1 MTRRASP
8 WASSLSS
15 GADPWQPL
23 EMQHSGDLDLRAG
36 LPISELADGGMVV
49 GRVDGEEAI
58 LMRRGK
64 DYFAVGASCTHYHG
78 SLAKGLMVADTVRCP
93 LHHACFSLRTGEAL
107 YAPALDPIACW
118 RVEVTLDKVYV
129 REKLN
134 LPKRTIEV
142 TEVAPSKIPTS
153 IVIVGGGAAALAAA
167 DMLRRSGYS
176 APVIMVS
183 ADDVAPYDRPNLSKD
198 FLAGTA
204 PEEWM
209 PLRSTQYYTDQKIE
223 LLLNQRVTAIDAAR
237 RVVTLNNGRQLA
249 YGALLLATGADPIHL
264 EIPQRAPAR
273 ILYLRTMADSRAI
286 IEAAESAKA
295 AVVVGASFIG
305 LEVAAALRARGIDVH
320 VVGLEQVPLER
331 VMGRAVGTFLR
342 TVHESHGV
350 TFHLGQSVSQ
360 VDGNR
365 ITLND
370 GTTWQADLV
379 VLGVGVRPAVAL
391 AEQAGLKIDR
401 GVSVN
406 EFLESSAPGV
416 FAAGDIARWP
426 DPHSGDRIR
435 VEHWVVAQ
443 RQGQAAARNMLGF
456 RQPFTAVPFFWSQHY
471 DVVINYVGHAESYD
485 ATTIEGTLESRDCE
499 ITYRRGDRTLAVA
512 TISRDLQSLQAERA
526 LERTA
531 ALENPR

>member
-1 MTRRASP
+1 VE
-8 WASSLSS
+8 
-15 GADPWQPL
+15 Q
-23 EMQHSGDLDLRAG
+23 SGDLDLKAG
-36 LPISELADGGMVV
+36 FPVSELSEGSIVV

-64 DYFAVGASCTHYHG
+64 EYFAAGASCTHYHG
-78 SLAKGLMVADTVRCP
+78 SLAQGLVVGDTIRCP

-118 RVEVTLDKVYV
+118 RVEVVLDKIFV
-129 REKLN
+129 REKLK
-134 LPKRTIEV
+134 LPKRTIESSDA
-142 TEVAPSKIPTS
+142 APSKIPTS
-153 IVIVGGGAAALAAA
+153 IVIVGGGAAGLAAA
-167 DMLRRSGYS
+167 DMLRRSEYS
-176 APVIMVS
+176 GSLTMVS

-204 PEEWM
+204 PAEWM
-209 PLRSTQYYTDQKIE
+209 PLRSAQFYTDQKID
-223 LLLNQRVTAIDAAR
+223 LLLNQRVAAIDAAR
-237 RVVTLNNGRQLA
+237 RVVTLNSGRQLS
-249 YGALLLATGADPIHL
+249 YGALLLATGAEAIHL
-264 EIPQRAPAR
+264 EIPLKAPAQ
-273 ILYLRTMADSRAI
+273 IFYLRSMADSRAI
-286 IEAAESAKA
+286 IAAAESAKA

-331 VMGRAVGTFLR
+331 VMGRTVGIFLR

-350 TFHLGQSVSQ
+350 KFHLGQSVSH
-360 VDGNR
+360 VDGKR

-370 GTTWQADLV
+370 GTTLQADLV

-406 EFLESSAPGV
+406 EFLETSAPGV

-426 DPHSGDRIR
+426 DAHSGGRIR
-435 VEHWVVAQ
+435 VEHWVVAE
-443 RQGQAAARNMLGF
+443 RQGQTAARNMLGL

-471 DVVINYVGHAESYD
+471 DVVINYVGHAESFD
-485 ATTIEGTLESRDCE
+485 ATTIQGTLESRDCE
-499 ITYRRGDRTLAVA
+499 VTYRRGDRALAVA
-512 TISRDLQSLQAERA
+512 TISRDLQSLQAERTF
-526 LERTA
+526 EQTA
-531 ALENPR
+531 APENPA